1 MNRNRNLKSSFS
13 LLRMLGLA
21 LALVPF
27 LDLHAEEPN
36 DDLQWFKGNLHTH
49 TLWSDGNDFPE
60 MAAKWYVD
68 HGYNFLAL
76 TDHNILSEGEKWVK
90 YSLVESRGGKDVLKK
105 YLEAYGDD
113 WVVTRGESGTDS
125 HEIRLKTL
133 EQFRPT
139 VEKTGQF
146 LMIQA
151 EEISDRSQGKPI
163 HMNATNLATVISP
176 VGGETPRQAM
186 ENNLRAVQ
194 QQARRIGKPI
204 MLHLNHP
211 NFGYAVTAEDIAA
224 VVQERFFEVYNGH
237 PGVNQLG
244 DDTHVSIE
252 RMWDIANTLRLSQLN
267 GEVLY
272 GVATDDTHNYHGRG
286 GSRMGRGWVM
296 VRASDLSPE
305 SLINAMN
312 RGDFYSSSGVTL
324 ESTSFNKKKGVLS
337 VKVKP
342 EEGVNYR
349 IEFIGTRVKYDR
361 TVKPRKDKDG
371 NNLAVTRQYS
381 ADVGATLKTVEGPS
395 ASYKLAGDEIYVR
408 AVVHSDKP
416 HVDASFAG
424 QVQQAWTQPVVITK

>member
-21 LALVPF
+21 LAFVPF

-186 ENNLRAVQ
+186 ANNLRAVQ

>member
-1 MNRNRNLKSSFS
+1 MIRIRNSKTRFASAQL
-13 LLRMLGLA
+13 LGLV
-21 LALVPF
+21 LAVF
-27 LDLHAEEPN
+27 SASDLMAEEPE
-36 DDLQWFKGNLHTH
+36 DGLHWFKGNLHTH

-60 MAAKWYVD
+60 MAAKWYAD

-105 YLEAYGDD
+105 YLAAYGED
-113 WVVTRGESGTDS
+113 WVESRGEPGTAN

-139 VEKTGQF
+139 VEKAGQF
-146 LMIQA
+146 LMIKG
-151 EEISDRSQGKPI
+151 EEISDRSQGKPV
-163 HMNATNLATVISP
+163 HMNATNLETLINP

-194 QQARRIGKPI
+194 QQARRLGKPI

-211 NFGYAVTAEDIAA
+211 NFGYAITAEDIAA
-224 VVQERFFEVYNGH
+224 VLQERFFEVHNGH

-244 DDTHVSIE
+244 DETHVSIE

-272 GVATDDTHNYHGRG
+272 GIATDDTHNYHGRG

-296 VRASDLSPE
+296 VHAKDLEPDT
-305 SLINAMN
+305 LVNAMN
-312 RGDFYSSSGVTL
+312 RGDFYSSTGVTL
-324 ESTSFNKKKGVLS
+324 DSTSYDEKKKTLHVQ
-337 VKVKP
+337 VKA
-342 EEGVNYR
+342 EEGVKYR
-349 IEFIGTRVKYDR
+349 IDFIGTRVKYDR

-371 NNLAVTRQYS
+371 KDLAVTRQYS
-381 ADVGATLKTVEGPS
+381 ADVGATLKTVDGPV
-395 ASYKLAGDEIYVR
+395 ASYKVTGDEIYVR

-416 HVDASFAG
+416 PVDPSIAG
-424 QVQQAWTQPVVITK
+424 QMEQAWTQPIVITK